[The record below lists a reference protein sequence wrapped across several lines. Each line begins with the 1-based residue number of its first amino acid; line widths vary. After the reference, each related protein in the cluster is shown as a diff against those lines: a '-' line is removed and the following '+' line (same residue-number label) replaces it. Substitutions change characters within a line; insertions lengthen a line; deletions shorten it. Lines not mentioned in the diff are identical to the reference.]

1 MPYVTSSAMT
11 TLENVL
17 AAVQG
22 TTACSHQQGQGSQA
36 YELLEIVA
44 METEEDGIALQK
56 TWAIITPGQRWLPEI
71 KEMNGIPFMKITKF
85 DRSLTKWTLGTSM
98 DMRQGKG
105 KSLNVRGFDDWVKLR
120 KQASQAA
127 VNDVLLQS
135 AKQDPE
141 EETKATKKRHVKEDD
156 KDLLPNPWIMV
167 NLPKVTRKEKEHG
180 PLTVKCLYAVQSPD
194 IWVEF
199 SENVLLWFKAM
210 VLSDRDG
217 GNTGKTRKRNPKK
230 TSLSLSPKR
239 RLLQKLPS
247 PSKRKSSEQESI

>member
-1 MPYVTSSAMT
+1 MT

-22 TTACSHQQGQGSQA
+22 TTACSHQQGQGSQV
-36 YELLEIVA
+36 YELLDIVA
-44 METEEDGIALQK
+44 METEEHGIALQK
-56 TWAIITPGQRWLPEI
+56 TWAIITPGQLWLPEI
-71 KEMNGIPFMKITKF
+71 KEINGIPFMKIRKF
-85 DRSLTKWTLGTSM
+85 DRSSTKWTLGASM
-98 DMRQGKG
+98 DMRWQGKG
-105 KSLNVRGFDDWVKLR
+105 KSLNARGFDEWVALR

-141 EETKATKKRHVKEDD
+141 EEAKAKKERQVKEDD

-167 NLPKVTRKEKEHG
+167 DLPKVTHKEKEHG

-199 SENVLLWFKAM
+199 SENVLLWFRAM
-210 VLSDRDG
+210 VLSEKA
-217 GNTGKTRKRNPKK
+217 N
-230 TSLSLSPKR
+230 LR
-239 RLLQKLPS
+239 RAT
-247 PSKRKSSEQESI
+247 

>member
-1 MPYVTSSAMT
+1 MT

-22 TTACSHQQGQGSQA
+22 RTHCSHQQGQGSQVHKH
-36 YELLEIVA
+36 LEIVA
-44 METEEDGIALQK
+44 METEGDGIALQK

-71 KEMNGIPFMKITKF
+71 NEMKGIPFMKITKF
-85 DRSLTKWTLGTSM
+85 DRSLTKWVLGASM

-105 KSLNVRGFDDWVKLR
+105 KSLNVKGFDEWITLR

-127 VNDVLLQS
+127 VHDVLLES

-141 EETKATKKRHVKEDD
+141 EETKAKKKRQAKDDD

-167 NLPKVTRKEKEHG
+167 DLPKVTYNEKEHG

-199 SENVLLWFKAM
+199 SENVLLWFRAL
-210 VLSDRDG
+210 VLSDREDG
-217 GNTGKTRKRNPKK
+217 NAGKTRKRTRKQ
-230 TSLSLSPKR
+230 TGLSLSPKR
-239 RLLQKLPS
+239 RLLQQKLSS
-247 PSKRKSSEQESI
+247 PSKLKSSEQEST